1 MQINNFQRFVE
12 NISVEKTLLEKTKN
26 ELGEA
31 SATSIADKVIALA
44 KIASANGIELEQALM
59 KRIDESRKGL

>member
-1 MQINNFQRFVE
+1 MQINNFQRFVD
-12 NISVEKTLLEKTKN
+12 NMSVEEALLEKTRA

-31 SATSIADKVIALA
+31 SEVNIANKVIALA
-44 KIASANGIELEQALM
+44 KLASASGIELEQALL